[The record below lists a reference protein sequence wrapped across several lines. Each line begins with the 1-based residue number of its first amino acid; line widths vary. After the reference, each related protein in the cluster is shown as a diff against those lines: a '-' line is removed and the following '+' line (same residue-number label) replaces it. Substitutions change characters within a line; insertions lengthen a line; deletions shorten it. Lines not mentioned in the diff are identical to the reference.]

1 MLQDCGP
8 AVVDPLMWT
17 DMPKTWC
24 CGMRN
29 VWNVECAV
37 VDFHFCGT
45 CGCGTDHPLLWNSTV
60 VELAVAELML
70 WNADSVGLR
79 LWISAEVECCCLTG
93 LGTQGT
99 ESLVV

>member
-8 AVVDPLMWT
+8 AVVDPLLWT
-17 DMPKTWC
+17 DMLKN
-24 CGMRN
+24 M
-29 VWNVECAV
+29 VLWNAECVECDV

-45 CGCGTDHPLLWNSTV
+45 CSCGTDHPLLWNSTV

-79 LWISAEVECCCLTG
+79 LWNSAEVECCCLTG
-93 LGTQGT
+93 
-99 ESLVV
+99 